1 MRLSVIIPCYNVA
14 DTLQVCVQSVLVQ
27 LPRESEVLLVDDGS
41 TDTTGLLAEQIAAE
55 HVAVRVFHKT
65 NGGPSSARN
74 YGIAKACGD
83 FLMFI
88 DSDDELPA
96 STISLALTFMQE
108 HPEVDIAEFPIR
120 VHYGHESEYLL
131 TFPERIWSSAR
142 TYWLQTEAW
151 EHTYAWNKIYKRSAL
166 GDIRF
171 PEGRLFEDMWFYAE
185 LLPKEPKVAT
195 LSQGLY
201 LYRWN
206 EKGLTVNADAKDLV
220 QLLEGQMRAAR
231 LMQTRLFSFHGWRL
245 YRSMLYRQ
253 IDIYRETGKILL
265 PYPFVRLICF
275 LHKHFRKSV
284 SQ

>member
-1 MRLSVIIPCYNVA
+1 MHLSVIIPCYNVA
-14 DTLQVCVQSVLVQ
+14 GTLQECVKSVLVQ
-27 LPRESEVLLVDDGS
+27 LPKESEVLLVDDGS

-55 HVAVRVFHKT
+55 HVAVRVFHKS

-83 FLMFI
+83 FLMFM

-96 STISLALTFMQE
+96 STISPALAFMQE

-131 TFPERIWSSAR
+131 DFPEKIWSSAR
-142 TYWLQTEAW
+142 EYWIKTEAW
-151 EHTYAWNKIYKRSAL
+151 EHTYAWNKIYRKTFL
-166 GDIRF
+166 GEVKF
-171 PEGRLFEDMWFYAE
+171 PEGRLFEDMWFYSE
-185 LLPKEPKVAT
+185 LLSKEPKVAT

-206 EKGLTVNADAKDLV
+206 EKGLTVNANAKDLE

-253 IDIYRETGKILL
+253 IDVYRETDKILL

-275 LHKHFRKSV
+275 LHKHLKKSA